1 MARRVVT
8 YLEEGADYEIDEHLG
23 FIKLGSRVDV
33 YLPLNAE
40 PLVELGHKTTG
51 NETVIAKLK

>member
-8 YLEEGADYEIDEHLG
+8 YLEEGGEYEIDDHLG

-33 YLPLNAE
+33 YLPLSAT
-40 PLVELGHKTTG
+40 PCVELGQRTTG
-51 NETVIAKLK
+51 NETIIARL